1 MSMLKVLLVDDE
13 PDILEFLKY
22 NLEANGFMVITAE
35 NGVLALQIAEIER
48 PDIIVLDVMMPQM
61 DGIEVCN
68 QLRDKKQF
76 QNTIIVFLSAR
87 SEDYSHIA
95 GLDAGADDYIVKP
108 VRIKIFIAKLLS
120 LSKRKD
126 QTFEREK
133 IKLVG
138 DIKIDFEQKLVFIKE
153 LEFQF
158 PKKEFRIFSLLCT
171 KPGKVFS
178 REEIYHNIWGN
189 DIYVSERTLD
199 VHIRK
204 IREKIGDDF
213 IVTVKG
219 VGYKIFV
226 GKNF

>member
-22 NLEANGFMVITAE
+22 NLEANGFMVITTD
-35 NGVLALQIAEIER
+35 NGISALEIAEKER

-68 QLRDKKQF
+68 QLREKKHF
-76 QNTIIVFLSAR
+76 QNTIIIFLSAR

-108 VRIKIFIAKLLS
+108 VRIKIFIAKLIS
-120 LSKRKD
+120 LHKRKD
-126 QTFEREK
+126 ISFEKEK
-133 IKLVG
+133 IKIVG

-153 LEFQF
+153 QEFQF

-219 VGYKIFV
+219 VGYKV
-226 GKNF
+226 YTGKDF